1 MQLTLGD
8 LHELLGGKL
17 RLGAM
22 PPCDGETTLVGPV
35 VVDSRE
41 VEADEVFW
49 GLIGSRFNG
58 AHFAEE
64 AFVRGAAGVIVSGR
78 RVEPWAGR
86 WALEVED
93 AQKSMWELAAWN
105 RHRCTAPIVAVS
117 GSVGKTTARRMIDT
131 VLGYR
136 LSGAPSPKNC
146 NNHVGVPLG
155 LLGLEKWHQYGV
167 VELSATRSGEITRVA
182 RLARPQIGVI
192 TNIAQA
198 CPAGF
203 RSTEAVALAHAEL
216 LAELPQGSIAILN
229 ADDPVVRQMAV
240 RWAGRI
246 IWVGRGADCDLTAVD
261 VVSADGHLRFRVDG
275 QAFDVPVWGR
285 HHVTATLA
293 AIAVGRSFGLDMQEI
308 ATALSGYRSMAM
320 RCEVSNAAGVTIVND
335 AYNSSPASMRAALK
349 LLREIDA
356 PGRRIVV
363 SGDYSDLGDVAALWH
378 QRLGQDVVNLC
389 GADLLIAC
397 GRNSA
402 AVANASVA
410 AGMPADRAIAC
421 RRWDEALEQ
430 LNAVVRPGDV
440 VLVKGA
446 RSMGMERIVE
456 NFKSRSPAALP
467 LRIAA

>member
-1 MQLTLGD
+1 MQLTLAD

-22 PPCDGETTLVGPV
+22 PPCDGDTTLVGPI

-41 VEADEVFW
+41 VESDEVFW
-49 GLIGSRFNG
+49 GLVGSRFNG

-64 AFVRGAAGVIVSGR
+64 AFVRGAAGVVVSGR

-93 AQKSMWELAAWN
+93 AQKSMWELAAWS
-105 RHRCTAPIVAVS
+105 RGQFKAPLVAVT
-117 GSVGKTTARRMIDT
+117 GSVGKTSTRRMIDT

-136 LSGAPSPKNC
+136 LSGPQRPKHC

-155 LLGLEKWHQYGV
+155 LLGLEKWHQYGL
-167 VELSATRSGEITRVA
+167 VELSATRPGEIARVA

-192 TNIAQA
+192 TNIGLAS
-198 CPAGF
+198 PAGF
-203 RSTEAVALAHAEL
+203 SSSEAVAHAHAEL
-216 LAELPQGSIAILN
+216 LAELPQGGTAILN
-229 ADDPVVRQMAV
+229 ADDPLLRRAGV
-240 RWAGRI
+240 RWAGRT
-246 IWVGRGADCDLTAVD
+246 IWIGRGADCDLTAVE
-261 VVSADGHLRFRVDG
+261 VVSADGHLCFRVDD
-275 QAFDVPVWGR
+275 QPFDIPVWGR
-285 HHVTATLA
+285 HHVTAALA
-293 AIAVGRSFGLDMQEI
+293 AIAVGRTFGLDLREI
-308 ATALSGYRSMAM
+308 ATALAGFRSMPR
-320 RCEVSNAAGVTIVND
+320 RCELTGAAGVRIID
-335 AYNSSPASMRAALK
+335 DSCNSSPASMRAALE
-349 LLREIDA
+349 LLREVDT

-363 SGDYSDLGDVAALWH
+363 SGDYSDLGDAACLWH

-389 GADLLIAC
+389 GADRLIAC

-402 AVANASVA
+402 TVTAAAIA
-410 AGMPADRAIAC
+410 AGMRADRTSSC

-440 VLVKGA
+440 VLIKGA
-446 RSMGMERIVE
+446 RAMGMERIVE
-456 NFKSRSPAALP
+456 AFKSRPPAAMP